1 MKLGARAMLAL
12 AALRAG
18 SVPAFVQV
26 QMIIPW
32 PAGGG
37 TDIIGHLNQPAFTE
51 ATGTQ
56 VVIRNVG
63 GATGTIGTAEVV
75 RAKPDGRTLRLTSIR
90 RIDQGQPSADNRSL
104 GFLDARAVN
113 KRDRCTSNNSL
124 PAKGFLGETSLNSAG
139 G

>member
-18 SVPAFVQV
+18 CAPALVQA
-26 QMIIPW
+26 QMISPW
-32 PAGGG
+32 PVGGG
-37 TDIIGHLNQPAFTE
+37 TDIVGRLIEPALTE
-51 ATGTQ
+51 AMGTQ
-56 VVIRNVG
+56 VVMRNVG

-75 RAKPDGRTLRLTSIR
+75 RAKPDGRTLPITSFR
-90 RIDQGQPSADNRSL
+90 RIDQGQPSADNRGL

-113 KRDRCTSNNSL
+113 KCDRRASNNSL
-124 PAKGFLGETSLNSAG
+124 PAKEFLGETSLNSAG